1 MLVVAEINLNYFE
14 FVFSLWKE
22 TFLDVVIFRE
32 ILCVCI
38 DNLNYL
44 LFLTKILRLDL
55 SDSCLYV
62 INLQY
67 IS

>member
-1 MLVVAEINLNYFE
+1 MLVVGKINLNYFE